1 MGVVRICIGMRG
13 AVGAVWVVG
22 VGLRGKLLR
31 RKAES
36 SIPPATDAPNA

>member
-13 AVGAVWVVG
+13 AVGVVG

-31 RKAES
+31 RRADS

>member
-13 AVGAVWVVG
+13 VVGVVG

-31 RKAES
+31 RRAES